1 MSNVIQMRNAAEMVG
16 AKVRN
21 LYDQLPRRTEVL
33 WADVPARAELLRLL
47 DSLPADQRQA
57 ACDATGEGARLTA
70 LYEMERGLDE
80 EVG

>member
-1 MSNVIQMRNAAEMVG
+1 MSNVIRMKNATEMVG
-16 AKVRN
+16 TKVRN

-57 ACDATGEGARLTA
+57 ACDATGEGERLMA

-80 EVG
+80 VV